1 MFSVFER
8 GGIRTRV
15 SFRSSDQ
22 KSDPFD
28 RARAPALDS
37 VRVFVLEER
46 GGGGGKEEKE
56 GGRRKEAVEKKKE
69 SETRQFSMETKKRWA
84 EKKESLSS
92 VSSPRDQQKKTH
104 PARQRNTDS

>member
-1 MFSVFER
+1 MAFTTDPQKS
-8 GGIRTRV
+8 
-15 SFRSSDQ
+15 RSSPYCTDVA
-22 KSDPFD
+22 KGLHMPVFHVNADD
-28 RARAPALDS
+28 AEAV
-37 VRVFVLEER
+37 VRVRRE
-46 GGGGGKEEKE
+46 GGKEEKE